1 VIDRF
6 LLASAALFGFV
17 GVGAGAFGAHALR
30 AKIPP
35 ERVASFETAA
45 RYLLLHAPAI
55 LAVVWMRTAGP
66 DAASETA
73 AGLAFVAGG
82 VIFAG
87 SLFALTLTGRTRWGA
102 VAPIGGVLLLVGWAA
117 LLVAALTAPLR
128 FRVF

>member
-1 VIDRF
+1 MDRF
-6 LLASAALFGFV
+6 LLASAAVFGLV

-30 AKIPP
+30 TKVPP
-35 ERVASFETAA
+35 ERVASFETGA
-45 RYLLLHAPAI
+45 RYLVLHAPAI

-66 DAASETA
+66 DAASETV

-87 SLFALTLTGRTRWGA
+87 SLFALTLTGRARWGA
-102 VAPIGGVLLLVGWAA
+102 VTPVGGVLLLVGWAA

-128 FRVF
+128 FHVF